1 MIEYPKIETP
11 FERDTDGTKK
21 LIEGKWRREAFDYL
35 ENNLWICTEKVD
47 GTNISIEWDG
57 HKVSYHG
64 RTENA
69 QIPAHLMN
77 RLIDLFGGETN
88 EQLFEQKF
96 GEMPVILYGEGYGPK
111 IQKGG
116 GLYSDE
122 PDFILFD
129 VYLPDKNLWLSRHS
143 VEDIAISFGIDA
155 VPIVLIGSLKDAI
168 EHVKKKPVSDVG
180 KREAP
185 MEGLV
190 CRPLVELTD
199 RLGKRVIVKIKVRD
213 FAD

>member
-57 HKVSYHG
+57 HRVSYHG

-96 GEMPVILYGEGYGPK
+96 GEMPVILFGEGYGPK